1 LRNNCPF
8 AFAAGKSEVTVAMDS
23 SHMGARV
30 GNVPKEKTMTIVVQ
44 NCVTKEYLSNSGR
57 WIADASRARIFASTI
72 DAFYFCHN
80 RGIAN
85 SVIMLKFDR
94 KEFDVSIPVK
104 TTFGT
109 ADSLPANRE
118 KAGPPW

>member
-1 LRNNCPF
+1 MPW
-8 AFAAGKSEVTVAMDS
+8 TQ
-23 SHMGARV
+23 SHGGVLKKRQKVKA
-30 GNVPKEKTMTIVVQ
+30 MTIVVQ
-44 NCVTKEYLSNSGR
+44 NCVTQEYLSKNGR
-57 WIADASRARIFASTI
+57 WSSDASCARVFPSTI
-72 DAFYFCHN
+72 DAFYYCHN

-104 TTFGT
+104 PAFGT
-109 ADSLPANRE
+109 ADSLPANKE

>member
-1 LRNNCPF
+1 
-8 AFAAGKSEVTVAMDS
+8 
-23 SHMGARV
+23 MGARLECAE
-30 GNVPKEKTMTIVVQ
+30 KEKTMTIVVQ
-44 NCVTKEYLSNSGR
+44 NCVTKEYLSKSGR
-57 WIADASRARIFASTI
+57 WTTDASRARIFASTI
-72 DAFYFCHN
+72 DAFYYCHN
-80 RGIAN
+80 RGVAN

-109 ADSLPANRE
+109 ADSVPVKE